1 MAGEAQLPPFVF
13 HGTPNAY
20 TNYGC
25 RCDLCREAHSLYRS
39 ERRARDPAKY
49 TTYMREYMRKY
60 RERKRRE
67 REAGCA
73 NCGEPGP
80 AILMDNG
87 KRYCERCAEETEGLG
102 WAKRIPEASDDS
114 GRRARPGS

>member
-1 MAGEAQLPPFVF
+1 MDGEAQLPPFVF

-25 RCDLCREAHSLYRS
+25 RCDSCREAHSLYRS

-60 RERKRRE
+60 RARKRLE
-67 REAGCA
+67 REALCA
-73 NCGEPGP
+73 NCGEAPS
-80 AILMDNG
+80 AVLADNG
-87 KRYCERCAEETEGLG
+87 KRYCEPCIVQL
-102 WAKRIPEASDDS
+102 EAT
-114 GRRARPGS
+114 GALRALRASATSE

>member
-25 RCDLCREAHSLYRS
+25 RCDPCREAHSLYRS
-39 ERRARDPAKY
+39 ERRARDPARY

-60 RERKRRE
+60 RARKRLE
-67 REAGCA
+67 REGLCL
-73 NCGEPGP
+73 NCGEAPSVVQ
-80 AILMDNG
+80 AENG
-87 KRYCERCAEETEGLG
+87 RRYCQRCADEL
-102 WAKRIPEASDDS
+102 AQS
-114 GRRARPGS
+114 GEITIIADTPADE

>member
-1 MAGEAQLPPFVF
+1 MDGEADLPSFVF

-25 RCDLCREAHSLYRS
+25 RCDLCRQAHSLYRS

-73 NCGEPGP
+73 SCGESDPT
-80 AILMDNG
+80 ILMDNG
-87 KRYCERCAEETEGLG
+87 KRYCERCAEEITAMG
-102 WAKRIPEASDDS
+102 WARRIPQQVDDA
-114 GRRARPGS
+114 GVQRA

>member
-1 MAGEAQLPPFVF
+1 MDGEAQLPPFVF

-25 RCDLCREAHSLYRS
+25 RCDACREAHSLYRS

-60 RERKRRE
+60 RARKRQE
-67 REAGCA
+67 REALCA
-73 NCGEPGP
+73 NCGEQPS
-80 AILMDNG
+80 AVIAEDG
-87 KRYCERCAEETEGLG
+87 KRYCLECAERLEGIGAVRPIPKPAATE
-102 WAKRIPEASDDS
+102 
-114 GRRARPGS
+114 

>member
-1 MAGEAQLPPFVF
+1 MAGEAQLPPFVS

-25 RCDLCREAHSLYRS
+25 RCELCREAHSLYRS

-73 NCGEPGP
+73 SCGEADPTV
-80 AILMDNG
+80 LMDNG
-87 KRYCERCAEETEGLG
+87 KRYCERCAKEIETAG
-102 WAKRIPEASDDS
+102 WAKRIA
-114 GRRARPGS
+114 PGSARSRGQ